1 LKQIHQSSLHILCPP
16 RDDSQLLSMLGFS
29 LLFSFNFFS
38 FNKMGLPSHAARH
51 MQVLFFILLIVFFP
65 VNKLGLEALSLT
77 V

>member
-1 LKQIHQSSLHILCPP
+1 
-16 RDDSQLLSMLGFS
+16 MLGFS